1 MPANFHRRWVFVL
14 ALTFV
19 GTCLEMLS
27 IGLVIPALAAMTQ
40 PNLGQALPSLQP
52 GLDALGNPSQFQLVL
67 YGVGALLVMYGVKAL
82 YLAGLGWKQAQFIFD
97 LKANVSQR
105 LFQKYLGE
113 DYAFHLQNNSSQL
126 LRTMTSD
133 ASELVERVLKPS
145 MLLLTELLVMVALA
159 ILLFVI
165 EPIGALV
172 LLLGTGTAMVMFQ
185 RITRA
190 RLLLW
195 GRERQRIEGLR
206 IQAAQE
212 GIGGIKDVKLLGREA
227 ELAQRYSE
235 HTINV
240 SRIERRQHALS
251 QVPRLWLEIVAV
263 AGLAVLVVLIMARDN
278 SPANVIP
285 VVGLFAAAAFRLIP
299 SANRVLDAFQSL
311 RYAQAVTDTVSR
323 DLANTIDGGWPE
335 TISATPAKPEA
346 TNNVATFTASVQ
358 QIAMDSVSYT
368 YPGAPYPSL
377 RNVSLTITPGES
389 VGFIGASGAGKSTL
403 VDVLLGLL
411 KPTCGQITVNG
422 VDIQANLRQW
432 QDGIGYVQQSIFL
445 TDDTLQR
452 NVAFGVPDNEI
463 DPEAIAKALAAAQL
477 TQFVADLPD
486 GLQTLVGERGVRLS
500 GGQRQRIGIA
510 RALYHNP
517 PVLVLD
523 EATSALD
530 TETEADVMRAID
542 AMKGSR
548 TLIIIAHRLSTIAQC
563 DRVYR
568 LDEGEARLV

>member
-1 MPANFHRRWVFVL
+1 MPARFHRRGLFVL
-14 ALTFV
+14 ALALV

-40 PNLGQALPSLQP
+40 PNLGQAFPLLQP
-52 GLDALGNPSQFQLVL
+52 WLNALGNPSQFQLVL

-227 ELAQRYSE
+227 EFAQRYSE

-263 AGLAVLVVLIMARDN
+263 AGLAVLVLLIMARDN

-377 RNVSLTITPGES
+377 RDVSLTITPGES
-389 VGFIGASGAGKSTL
+389 VGFIGTSGAGKSTL

-411 KPTCGQITVNG
+411 KPTYGQITVNG
-422 VDIQANLRQW
+422 VDIRANLRQW

-452 NVAFGVPDNEI
+452 NIAFGVPDNDM
-463 DPEAIAKALAAAQL
+463 DPEAITKALAAAQL

-568 LDEGEARLV
+568 LDEGQARLV